1 MTKKLFITAI
11 TIVLCLAHAWAQ
23 CTQTFDANKNIT
35 IAGGNGTKTYN
46 LSGAPIEKI
55 TFKAS
60 KSSGTL
66 TGKPKISLSTGES
79 QEYEVGD
86 LRTVSKSW
94 GRITNYNY
102 NTLTWSIT
110 NKYPYPTPT
119 SVTIT
124 NQNAKV
130 IGITV
135 DIYVQNIV
143 VTQAKYFVGAWGVGA
158 QPAVSVT
165 GSTNRDV
172 TLSEIEVDAST
183 SQHIT
188 LYYSRANNIT
198 ATIEDDLTGGGQT
211 GDRDAFK
218 ITDTGNN
225 EISGF
230 KTADCEWGQK
240 EVDLHFYPTR
250 AGTYK
255 ARLTFSNNNGNTVV
269 YNITA
274 SCRKKTPRINWKDF
288 AKISTDEP
296 VTQAA
301 RIIPANAGIALTLS
315 YQDPADAE
323 YVAIDGTTLT
333 ALKSSGDHE
342 ITIIATSSETA
353 KYKSI
358 TSSHTFKTTDL
369 KVQEILWNQNFTRM
383 HVGDADQTL
392 TATSSICMPITYS
405 SDDPSVVT
413 IVNGK
418 LHIVG
423 PGKTYIHATAPKGL
437 CQCPAGCE
445 GYNADD
451 VFDLADAML
460 WVRVIDPNAGCDE
473 YANRDRATGDLTNQ
487 ADVRTNVY
495 GEWVIELAAPAAN
508 MTFTAFH
515 TVTGTNL
522 NGAIGHIRGPEV
534 QYSTNLIDNNWT
546 AFHNYTEPVG
556 WFGADICI
564 FDTKSAVYDLGN
576 DTISRDALRLRL
588 YNPTYCTED
597 HHYSNALV
605 TQATYLDRNGLS
617 GALVLDNV
625 STLDTRTSKIDLY
638 YSNLPEPI
646 EATLKNN
653 IPGLSINFTGAAETQ
668 NQTISCGTYGGWGG
682 TQKED
687 KANGYYSTPLRATVT
702 FQFDQNQEFP
712 QDGIYR
718 DEVTFK
724 SGNITHIVPIEI
736 HMRKVDQDIE
746 WTGLDLDDPNV
757 EIVDKVTLKAYALNA
772 EASRKNLETNEYT
785 VKVASLQPYSE
796 KRMPITYKIIDNPDV
811 ATISG
816 GVLTFLKEGTVTVSA
831 EQKGDNRYNPTA
843 TDITKT
849 ITVTK
854 VTPEV
859 DEAPAKAIMYNGYY
873 LNRATFEG
881 GNVRYIGKGRSAANP
896 KVASVVGKFNALDGE
911 RFILFA
917 DQGKAIDYN
926 FQPDNTAHFNI
937 DVAGKGKVELEV
949 RRATLRFDGN
959 AGTTDESTVLNYL
972 SEDYENVR
980 ERLPLEDGSDNIIL
994 AAKMDLNSLLG
1005 AYDTRIED
1013 GVQLDIT
1020 HNGELVVNNE
1030 LNGFTKDNVNLFSSN
1045 EGTGALRF
1053 RGGQPKAHVQM
1064 YSKAYY
1070 AGKGALAEWQFIGA
1084 PVDNVDAQTY
1094 FSGSWMYGWDENGWI
1109 VRRNGYKLPLFTGVA
1124 VTQSGHN
1131 DGKTY
1136 NFYGELTNEDR
1147 TFDLSYTPGAAWEGF
1162 NLIANS
1168 YAAPID
1174 ISRFEPATDFENV
1187 EPTIYIFNTGDSATH
1202 WVQHQGNY
1210 SIDENEI
1217 VKGQYTA
1224 STPGSA
1230 KYINEQRVIPAM
1242 QGFFVRTTGNNAKL
1256 HLNYERLVM
1265 QRDAST
1271 RPNKPARIPARTQLA
1286 SQMPDEADVEVIT
1299 VAVTG
1304 SAGGDRMHFV
1314 AHNDF
1319 NDGFENGMDAHKNY
1333 GESGLP
1339 SVYAVTTDGDMSIS
1353 FVPEMHNK
1361 YLGVCIGNS
1370 GEATLTI
1377 VRTNPQ
1383 ETLYLHDLL
1392 NKTVTPL
1399 EQDTVR
1405 YQFAAGDGYDE
1416 TRFRFSRYSTIDGG
1430 QTTALQDNAG
1440 GVTMK
1445 QQENLLHIT
1454 AAGKH
1459 TAMLFDATG
1468 KLMSA
1473 TVFNDHHI
1481 FNTDALQHG
1490 VYTLRV
1496 DTTTK
1501 RFVK

>member
-23 CTQTFDANKNIT
+23 CTQTFQTSRVT
-35 IAGGNGTKTYN
+35 IGGQSSKTYN

-55 TFKAS
+55 SFNAS
-60 KSSGTL
+60 KDGSL
-66 TGKPKISLSTGES
+66 TGKPKISVNTGQS
-79 QEYEVGD
+79 KEYELNEINAVKTNWRG
-86 LRTVSKSW
+86 K
-94 GRITNYNY
+94 ITDYNLG
-102 NTLTWSIT
+102 TKTWNVASS
-110 NKYPYPTPT
+110 YPYPTAS

-130 IGITV
+130 FGITAN
-135 DIYVQNIV
+135 IYVQNIV
-143 VTQAKYFVGAWGVGA
+143 VTQAKYLLINAW
-158 QPAVSVT
+158 
-165 GSTNRDV
+165 GSTNNTKIKTLETEIEIDAS
-172 TLSEIEVDAST
+172 LSEPFK
-183 SQHIT
+183 
-188 LYYSRANNIT
+188 LCYSNAKNISISIDDNT
-198 ATIEDDLTGGGQT
+198 AEGGSV
-211 GDRDAFK
+211 GDRNAFSIKDESNNVITRIATSECDWGEIPLLISFNPTRVGTHKVK
-218 ITDTGNN
+218 ITFN
-225 EISGF
+225 
-230 KTADCEWGQK
+230 
-240 EVDLHFYPTR
+240 
-250 AGTYK
+250 
-255 ARLTFSNNNGNTVV
+255 NNNGK
-269 YNITA
+269 TA
-274 SCRKKTPRINWKDF
+274 VIYLTATCKKKTPRITWKDF
-288 AKISTDEP
+288 VKISTDEP

-333 ALKSSGDHE
+333 ALKASGDHE

-369 KVQEILWNQNFTRM
+369 KVQEILWDQDFTRL
-383 HVGDADQTL
+383 HVGDADLTL
-392 TATSSICMPITYS
+392 NATSSICMPVTYT
-405 SDDPSVVT
+405 SDDPSIVT

-423 PGKTYIHATAPKGL
+423 PGKTYIHASAAKGL
-437 CQCPAGCE
+437 CQCAGGCE
-445 GYNADD
+445 GYNTDD
-451 VFDLADAML
+451 MFDAADAMM

-473 YANRDRATGDLTNQ
+473 YSNRNRATGALTDQSGASNVGGGLYIALQ
-487 ADVRTNVY
+487 AP
-495 GEWVIELAAPAAN
+495 PATL
-508 MTFTAFH
+508 TFTGRH
-515 TVTGTNL
+515 
-522 NGAIGHIRGPEV
+522 GAGAHIAGPTV
-534 QYSTNLIDNNWT
+534 QYSLKEQNEWLDEAWVDIHKYTTYTSFGT
-546 AFHNYTEPVG
+546 AWSCQFSTSNKEFSLEG
-556 WFGADICI
+556 
-564 FDTKSAVYDLGN
+564 DTINRNAVYLRIIDGLGV
-576 DTISRDALRLRL
+576 TM
-588 YNPTYCTED
+588 T
-597 HHYSNALV
+597 HYFSNALV
-605 TQATYLDRNGLS
+605 TQATYLDRNGES
-617 GALVLDNV
+617 APIVMNNV
-625 STLDTRTSKIDLY
+625 STLDNRQTFEISLY

-646 EATLKNN
+646 FYSLKNN
-653 IPGLSINFTGAAETQ
+653 TPGLSVTFNETQ

-682 TQKED
+682 KSKED
-687 KANGYYSTPLRATVT
+687 KANGYYSTPLRTAVN
-702 FQFDQNQEFP
+702 FQFDQSQDFP
-712 QDGIYR
+712 EDGIYR
-718 DEVTFK
+718 DVITFK
-724 SGNITHIVPIEI
+724 SGTVEFNVPVEI
-736 HMRKVDQDIE
+736 HLRKVDQDID
-746 WTGLDLDDPNV
+746 WSGLDIDDPNV
-757 EIVDKVTLKAYALNA
+757 EIVDRVSLKAYAINLDN
-772 EASRKNLETNEYT
+772 SRCAKETNGDCKLDANDNVVYEI
-785 VKVASLQPYSE
+785 KMASLQPFSE
-796 KRMPITYKIIDNPDV
+796 KRMPITYHIDNSDV

-816 GVLTFLKEGTVTVSA
+816 GVLTFLKEGTVTITA
-831 EQKGDNRYNPTA
+831 EQKGDNRYNPTS
-843 TDITKT
+843 TNVTKT

-859 DEAPAKAIMYNGYY
+859 DTAPVKAVMYNGYY

-896 KVASVVGKFNALDGE
+896 KVASVAGKFNALDGE

-1013 GVQLDIT
+1013 GVQLDIA
-1020 HNGELVVNNE
+1020 HDGELVVNNNI
-1030 LNGFTKDNVNLFSSN
+1030 NGFTKDNVNLFSSK

-1124 VTQSGHN
+1124 VTQSGNN

-1147 TFDLSYTPGAAWEGF
+1147 TFDLSYTQGAAWEGF

-1473 TVFNDHHI
+1473 MVFNDHHI